1 MSPPRHDLFLSYRW
15 SDAAAVEPLLA
26 ALRARNITVWQ
37 DAHEVED
44 TASIQ
49 QAVSTGLA
57 GARALLVW
65 YSARYNA
72 SRACQWE
79 LTSAYTAAQAEG
91 DPRLRILVV
100 NPESDNAHIHLPELF
115 DQLHLSGAGV
125 PGDAAAL
132 DRLAQR
138 IEAALRRTPATALGA
153 LCALTPPLWLP
164 SMGTGS
170 NRFVGRMREMWR
182 LHGCLQAGQ
191 AAMLTGTGG
200 KSGLTLVNG
209 AGGIGKSLMAEE
221 YALRF
226 GAAYPG
232 GVYWLRAFGYPDG
245 GQELDAAQ
253 RSIRREAQM
262 IDIAAGLGLDTSGLN
277 TAQVRGALAA
287 HFQRQA
293 QPFLWVVDD
302 LPPDPGPEGLGGW
315 QAPHPLGRT
324 LVTTRTRRFS
334 HVTAIE
340 LPQLEP
346 DDARRLLTRHHSSL
360 SPAETVTADAICTL
374 LGCHA
379 LAVDVTAAL
388 VKRRGL
394 TQVLDNLQQPGRDAL
409 ALAAQLDEALPNGH
423 QRPIAATF
431 LASIAQLDEPARDLL
446 RHAAVLAVAPIPRQ
460 LLVDCAATENADKT
474 DAQDQVD
481 LAADQLLA
489 SCLADEAGEGTIS
502 VHTLVSR
509 TLRFAESSPQ
519 TLAPLRQRLT
529 AALTTRMVDA
539 QDIRQHAS
547 LSHWVT
553 HARELS
559 KSPADPATAALLG
572 WVARFD
578 LERGDYPLAKVGF
591 EQEYEARKRLLGEEH
606 PATLTSMSNLASTLW
621 NQGDLTGARALG
633 EAVLAAQKRLLGE
646 EHPDTLTS
654 MNNLASTLR
663 AQGDLPGAREL
674 QEAVLAARK
683 HLLGEEH
690 PDTLTSMNNLATV
703 LHTQG
708 DLPGA
713 RELGE
718 AVLTAHKRLLGE
730 EHPTTLTSM
739 SNLAE
744 TLRAQGDL
752 PGAQELQAAVLA
764 ARKRLLGEEHP
775 DTLTSM
781 HNLASTLWRQDE
793 KAVAQR
799 LQAAAA
805 TGLERT
811 LGTEHPYTATALAS
825 LARMETA
832 FQ

>member
-1 MSPPRHDLFLSYRW
+1 
-15 SDAAAVEPLLA
+15 
-26 ALRARNITVWQ
+26 
-37 DAHEVED
+37 
-44 TASIQ
+44 
-49 QAVSTGLA
+49 
-57 GARALLVW
+57 
-65 YSARYNA
+65 
-72 SRACQWE
+72 
-79 LTSAYTAAQAEG
+79 
-91 DPRLRILVV
+91 
-100 NPESDNAHIHLPELF
+100 
-115 DQLHLSGAGV
+115 
-125 PGDAAAL
+125 
-132 DRLAQR
+132 
-138 IEAALRRTPATALGA
+138 
-153 LCALTPPLWLP
+153 
-164 SMGTGS
+164 
-170 NRFVGRMREMWR
+170 
-182 LHGCLQAGQ
+182 
-191 AAMLTGTGG
+191 MLTGTGG
-200 KSGLTLVNG
+200 KSGLALVNG

-253 RSIRREAQM
+253 RTIRREAQM

-277 TAQVRGALAA
+277 AAQVRGALAA

-340 LPQLEP
+340 LPQLDP
-346 DDARRLLTRHHSSL
+346 GDARRLLTRHHSSL
-360 SPAETVTADAICTL
+360 SPAETATADAICTL

-388 VKRRGL
+388 IKRRGL
-394 TQVLDNLQQPGRDAL
+394 TQVLNNLQQPSRDAL

-431 LASIAQLDEPARDLL
+431 LASIAQLDEPARNLL

-460 LLVDCAATENADKT
+460 LLVDCAATATENADEA

-481 LAADQLLA
+481 LATGQLLA

-529 AALTTRMVDA
+529 AALTKRMVDA
-539 QDIRQHAS
+539 QDIRQHTS
-547 LSHWVT
+547 LTHWVT

-559 KSPADPATAALLG
+559 KSPADPATANLLD

-578 LERGDYPLAKVGF
+578 FERGDYSLAKLGF
-591 EQEYEARKRLLGEEH
+591 EQAYEASK
-606 PATLTSMSNLASTLW
+606 S
-621 NQGDLTGARALG
+621 
-633 EAVLAAQKRLLGE
+633 LLGE

-654 MNNLASTLR
+654 MNNLAETLR
-663 AQGDLPGAREL
+663 AQGDLPGARAL
-674 QEAVLAARK
+674 QEAVLAA
-683 HLLGEEH
+683 
-690 PDTLTSMNNLATV
+690 
-703 LHTQG
+703 Q
-708 DLPGA
+708 
-713 RELGE
+713 
-718 AVLTAHKRLLGE
+718 KRLLGE
-730 EHPTTLTSM
+730 EHSATLASM
-739 SNLAE
+739 NNLAE

-752 PGAQELQAAVLA
+752 PGARALQEAVLA
-764 ARKRLLGEEHP
+764 AHKRLLGEEHP
-775 DTLTSM
+775 DALIFM
-781 HNLASTLWRQDE
+781 NNLAVTLRAQGDLPGARALQEAVLAAQKRLLGEEHSATLASMNNLAEMLRAQGDLPGARTLLEAALAAQKRLLGEEHPATLAAMNNLALTLWNEGE
-793 KAVAQR
+793 KAAARQ

-805 TGLERT
+805 TGWLRT
-811 LGTEHPYTATALAS
+811 LGAEHPSTATALAN
-825 LARMETA
+825 LAHMETA